1 MGFRIN
7 TNLPSLAAQRALEQT
22 NMRLNSSLRK
32 LSSGFRITRSGDDAA
47 GLAISEQLKSS
58 IRSVRQAK
66 RNANDSIS
74 FIQIGEGG
82 LMEIS
87 NMLIR
92 LRELAMQAS
101 SDTIGNTERS
111 FANIEFRNLK
121 QEIDRIAKSTEFN
134 GVKLLD
140 GKGGQFEFQIG
151 IRNNPKLDRFI
162 FNANEADATIKSL
175 KIEKETIRSK
185 GNARQVLTKL
195 DNALVR
201 VNGMRANFG
210 ALQSRLISTIHNL
223 AITDEN
229 LSAAK
234 SRIVDVDLAS
244 ESAELAKNTILQRA
258 GVSVLSQAN
267 LIPQVALK
275 LISGS

>member
-7 TNLPSLAAQRALEQT
+7 TNLPSLGAQRALEQT
-22 NMRLNSSLRK
+22 NMRLSGSLRK
-32 LSSGFRITRSGDDAA
+32 LSSGLRITRSGDDAA

-111 FANIEFRNLK
+111 FANIEFRSLK

-134 GVKLLD
+134 GVKLLN

-151 IRNNPKLDRFI
+151 IRNNPKLDRFV
-162 FNANEADATIKSL
+162 FNANESDATLKSL

-201 VNGMRANFG
+201 INGMRANLG

-267 LIPQVALK
+267 SIPQVALN